1 MSIPKELNGSIDE
14 IKTASN
20 RVLIICLILAVMSL
34 FGLVIVLYRIGNGYR
49 SAGVLAAKEETIYWR
64 EQYRIKDSA
73 LSDCG
78 RESLKQA
85 NKRSSNADLRTAI
98 TENIKKKIKIK

>member
-1 MSIPKELNGSIDE
+1 MPLPNELIKPIDE

-20 RVLIICLILAVMSL
+20 RVLVICLILAVVSL
-34 FGLVIVLYRIGNGYR
+34 YGLLIALYKIGNGYR
-49 SAGVLAAKEETIYWR
+49 SNGILAAKEETLYWR
-64 EQYRIKDSA
+64 EAYRIKDSA
-73 LSDCG
+73 LSECG

-85 NKRSSNADLRTAI
+85 NKRSSNADLRTEI

>member
-1 MSIPKELNGSIDE
+1 MSIPKELNVPIDE

-20 RVLIICLILAVMSL
+20 RVLVICLILAVMSL

-49 SAGVLAAKEETIYWR
+49 SNGILAAKEETLYWR

-73 LSDCG
+73 LSECG
-78 RESLKQA
+78 RESLDQA
-85 NKRSSNADLRTAI
+85 NKRSGNADLRTEI

>member
-1 MSIPKELNGSIDE
+1 MPLPNELIKPIDE

-20 RVLIICLILAVMSL
+20 RVLVICLILAVVSL
-34 FGLVIVLYRIGNGYR
+34 SGLLIALYKIGNGYR
-49 SAGVLAAKEETIYWR
+49 SNGILAAKEETLYWR
-64 EQYRIKDSA
+64 EAYRIKDSA
-73 LSDCG
+73 LSECG

-85 NKRSSNADLRTAI
+85 NKRSSNADLRTEI